1 MSASNGKKLTIQS
14 RIDYADFSLDID
26 NELQLKGVTGLFGP
40 SGGGK
45 STLLRVIAGLNQNA
59 GGQVSFAETDW
70 QKESLFVP
78 AHKRQVGYVFQDAR
92 LFEHLSV
99 AGNLRFALDR
109 SGPGEKNNSFDDVVD
124 ALDLHSLLN
133 RGVAELSGGERQ
145 RVAIARTMLSQP
157 ELLLLDE
164 PLAALD
170 ADRKR
175 EIYPTIAALPDRFG
189 VPIIFVSHAVDEMA
203 QLTESVVVLEAGRI
217 VAEASTEKILSRDSL
232 HGSIQAFEAMSV
244 LDVTV
249 VEQLESLHLVRVDH
263 RGQSL
268 TIPSHAGVQ
277 NGAALRLLVRA
288 GDVVLA
294 TEKPQGLS
302 VRNILSGTIIDIDL
316 NPDSA
321 FAVVSV
327 DVDGTVIN
335 AQITNQAV
343 QALNLQSGKNVYVL
357 LKTASFDRP
366 SA

>member
-1 MSASNGKKLTIQS
+1 MSASNGKKLYVRS

-45 STLLRVIAGLNQNA
+45 STLLRVIAGLHKNA
-59 GGQVSFAETDW
+59 GGQVSFVETDW
-70 QKESLFVP
+70 QKDRRYVP

-109 SGPGEKNNSFDDVVD
+109 SGSGEKNNPFDDVVD
-124 ALDLHSLLN
+124 AFDLQPLLN
-133 RGVAELSGGERQ
+133 RSVVDLSGGERQ
-145 RVAIARTMLSQP
+145 RVAIARTMLSLP
-157 ELLLLDE
+157 DLLLLDE

-175 EIYPTIAALPDRFG
+175 EIYPTIAALPERFG

-203 QLTESVVVLEAGRI
+203 QLAESVVVLEAGRI
-217 VAEASTEKILSRDSL
+217 VAKASTEKILSRDSL
-232 HGSIQAFEAMSV
+232 RGSMQAFEAMSV

-294 TEKPQGLS
+294 TQKPQGLS
-302 VRNILSGTIIDIDL
+302 VRNILSGTITAIDL
-316 NPDSA
+316 NSDSA
-321 FAVVSV
+321 FAVVAV
-327 DVDGTVIN
+327 DVDGAIIN
-335 AQITNQAV
+335 AQLTNQAV
-343 QALNLQSGKNVYVL
+343 QELNLQSGKNVYVL

-366 SA
+366 GG